1 MQVLDS
7 DASTASGG
15 SPLERP
21 TSLFHMRHQVTQ
33 AQKQVDVLRLEK
45 QRMEVRLT
53 TAEAKY
59 QIPEYWL
66 VSCLTPS
73 CDTVQNS
80 DALLLFLAAHLAQQS
95 HVFEGA
101 ALAYWHAP
109 IFTLTYPNLIDV
121 DR

>member
-1 MQVLDS
+1 
-7 DASTASGG
+7 
-15 SPLERP
+15 
-21 TSLFHMRHQVTQ
+21 MRHQLTQ

-45 QRMEVRLT
+45 QRMEVRLAK
-53 TAEAKY
+53 AEAKY

-73 CDTVQNS
+73 CDTELRCA
-80 DALLLFLAAHLAQQS
+80 ALVSCCSWGPAI

-109 IFTLTYPNLIDV
+109 IFTLTYTNLIDV
-121 DR
+121 DQ